1 MDKRIIIGV
10 AALIVAGVL
19 LVFQSQP
26 DGKELFHSEGCIG
39 CHTFRGE
46 GGEIGPDLTAVTRRR
61 SDAWIRQ
68 QIRNSKGHNPDSR
81 MPSFDYL
88 SGRQIN
94 SIIKYL
100 KS

>member
-1 MDKRIIIGV
+1 MDTRLIIV
-10 AALIVAGVL
+10 VVALIVAVVL

-26 DGKELFHSEGCIG
+26 DGKELFRSEGCIG

-46 GGEIGPDLTAVTRRR
+46 GGEIGPDLTAVSKRR
-61 SDAWIRQ
+61 SDSWIRQ
-68 QIRNSKGHNPDSR
+68 QIRNSKSHNPVSR

-94 SIIKYL
+94 AIINYL